1 MSKSDKLYDVRVSER
16 YIKEGLLTQK
26 NYESYIKKLP
36 DVEEKSQIL
45 NIDEDEITEESED
58 GEITE
63 TAEESSLTDNQEEG
77 TGTEIE

>member
-1 MSKSDKLYDVRVSER
+1 MSKNDKLYDVRVAGR
-16 YIKEGLLTQK
+16 YIKEGMLTQK

-45 NIDEDEITEESED
+45 NIDEDEITEETTDEVTTD
-58 GEITE
+58 IE
-63 TAEESSLTDNQEEG
+63 EESLTTENQEE

>member
-1 MSKSDKLYDVRVSER
+1 MSKSDKLYDVRVAGR

-45 NIDEDEITEESED
+45 KIEEDEITEEAAE
-58 GEITE
+58 GETTE
-63 TAEESSLTDNQEEG
+63 TEEALLADDLKEG
-77 TGTEIE
+77 ADTEIE

>member
-1 MSKSDKLYDVRVSER
+1 MPKNDKLYDVRVAGR
-16 YIKEGLLTQK
+16 YIEEGMLTQK

-45 NIDEDEITEESED
+45 NIDEDEITEETTDIE
-58 GEITE
+58 
-63 TAEESSLTDNQEEG
+63 EESLTTENQEG